1 MAIKITGVKCFP
13 LKAPIE
19 GTHGTGREPW
29 SEVTILVVRVETDA
43 GIVGWG
49 EGYCRY
55 VPGVYAKLVDQL
67 LAPIVLG
74 ADPFSVEALWQK
86 MYRAFTGRSG
96 GMLLEAL
103 AAVDIAIWDVI
114 GKALDQPLYKIFGH
128 AGRNSLVCYAAAI
141 GWNDDASAEKQARR
155 ALDLGFKQVKVRLGR
170 PIKAALERAKLA
182 RQLMGP
188 DIRLVADANWVFDIG
203 DALSVACGLGELG
216 YYWFEEPTIPE
227 DLDGYKE
234 LARKSPVPIAAGESE
249 YTAVGIAPLI
259 ASRSI
264 RVCQPDVAR
273 SAGITETRKIIALA
287 GAFHTTYSPHIGFG
301 GAICAAAS
309 LHLAA
314 AASNFETYECMLYSS
329 PLRDELA
336 TEPVAS
342 CETLSDGCLA
352 LPKGPGLGIE
362 IDEHALKRFAAD

>member
-1 MAIKITGVKCFP
+1 MKITGVKCFP

-55 VPGVYAKLVDQL
+55 VPAVYAKLVDQL

-74 ADPFSVEALWQK
+74 KDPFAIEALWQK

-96 GMLLEAL
+96 GMLLEAV

-114 GKALDQPLYKIFGH
+114 GKALNQPLYNVWGH
-128 AGRNSLVCYAAAI
+128 AGRQSLMCYAAAV

-155 ALDLGFKQVKVRLGR
+155 ALDLGFQQVKVRLGR
-170 PIKAALERAKLA
+170 PIKAAIERARLV
-182 RQLMGP
+182 RQFVGP
-188 DIRLVADANWVFDIG
+188 DIRLVADANWVFDVG
-203 DALSVACGLGELG
+203 DALAVARALGELG

-227 DLDGYKE
+227 DLDGYRE

-249 YTAVGIAPLI
+249 HTAVGIAPLI
-259 ASRSI
+259 SSRCLRI
-264 RVCQPDVAR
+264 VQPDVAR
-273 SAGITETRKIIALA
+273 AAGITETRKIIALA
-287 GAFHTTYSPHIGFG
+287 GAFHTTFSPHIGFG

-314 AASNFETYECMLYSS
+314 AAPNFETYECMIYSS

-336 TEPVAS
+336 AEPVAS
-342 CETLSDGCLA
+342 CETLKDGA
-352 LPKGPGLGIE
+352 LPLPNGPGLGIE
-362 IDEHALKRFAAD
+362 IDERALRKFAAE